1 MYLVSTTV
9 NAGELARDA
18 ANRWLDNLEALR
30 DWAKKQFG
38 GREGELDSF
47 FEQVC
52 VLFIPIIML

>member
-1 MYLVSTTV
+1 M